1 VPHFLYCMYWNF
13 KFYSDWLT
21 WLLSPGQNGAIV
33 AVTMSLSI
41 LVGNELDIRQP
52 VKMTLIKKKNKKK
65 IKKKLLCN
73 MHSALRHRWATVT
86 YGCANTVQSENGRPR
101 VFLFELAIA
110 LSVVCRASSSSQ
122 RACIRKKM
130 ISQAFAPVVLTVESV
145 ILFVLAF
152 YLLYRYGDIKRQNV
166 FVTVLTLCIWFLSF
180 FIVFLLPI
188 DVSSVS
194 TSCSRPV
201 LSRLPLVSYLLV
213 RPAASM

>member
-1 VPHFLYCMYWNF
+1 
-13 KFYSDWLT
+13 
-21 WLLSPGQNGAIV
+21 
-33 AVTMSLSI
+33 
-41 LVGNELDIRQP
+41 
-52 VKMTLIKKKNKKK
+52 
-65 IKKKLLCN
+65 